1 MGCHSLA
8 LGVPRLPLIQRP
20 DGGGGFPPMWEKA
33 LSPVGWMGW
42 DLGMQP
48 SVPDHLDH
56 RYRGEHPIRTLL
68 HLFRPDRGKLLL
80 AAAVFVVKHSPIWLL
95 PLITATVLDVVVQHG
110 SQNRLWQATGV
121 LLFILVINYPLH
133 QWYVRLL
140 GGSIRRMGTTLRSA
154 LCRRMQQLSIGY
166 HARVSSSVLQAKVV
180 RDVESVEQMVQQSS
194 DMGLGAVVT
203 LTGGLVVIGLRT
215 PEFLPVFLVVV
226 PAAGFLVMRLRGR
239 LRSHNEHFRR
249 EVEHL
254 SSRVGEMTTLIPITR
269 AHGLERTALG
279 RVDGS
284 LRQVF
289 AAGLRLDTMN
299 GRFNS
304 AAWVMLNVLGVLCLT
319 GSALVAYHGWLPVT
333 AGDVVML
340 SSFFTVLTSSVTTLL
355 GLAPVISKGLESVR
369 SAGEVLQAPDLE
381 SNAGKADVE
390 QVRGRIDFR
399 HVGFAYGDEAPAVD
413 AFTLSASPGE
423 TIALVGASGA
433 GKSTV
438 LNLLIGFIRPTTGR
452 ILLDGVD
459 MATLDLRSYRRFLS
473 VVPQESILFEGSIR
487 DNVTY
492 GLRDTDERTL
502 QQALRD
508 ANALEFVERL
518 PDGLDTVVGER
529 GARLSGGQK
538 QRLAI
543 ARALIRDPRVLV
555 LDEATSALDNRSE
568 ALVQEA
574 LARLVHGRT
583 VFVVAHRLSTIQ
595 GADRIV
601 VMDGGRIVES
611 GTHREL
617 LSRGG
622 VYAGLQ
628 PARHG

>member
-1 MGCHSLA
+1 MHKAVSPPSAESLA
-8 LGVPRLPLIQRP
+8 P
-20 DGGGGFPPMWEKA
+20 F
-33 LSPVGWMGW
+33 
-42 DLGMQP
+42 
-48 SVPDHLDH
+48 DHLDH
-56 RYRGEHPIRTLL
+56 RYRGEHPGRTLAL
-68 HLFRPDRGKLLL
+68 LLRPDRGRL
-80 AAAVFVVKHSPIWLL
+80 ALAVVLFTLKHSPIWLL

-110 SQNRLWQATGV
+110 PEAELWKATGL
-121 LLFILVINYPLH
+121 LLFVLVLNYPLH
-133 QWYVRLL
+133 QWYVRCL
-140 GGSIRRMGTTLRSA
+140 GGSIRRMGITLRSA
-154 LCRRMQQLSIGY
+154 LCRRMQQLSVGY

-180 RDVESVEQMVQQSS
+180 RDVEAVEQMVQQSA

-203 LTGGLVVIGLRT
+203 LVGGLVVIGIRV
-215 PEFLPVFLVVV
+215 PSFLPVFLVVV
-226 PAAGFLVMRLRGR
+226 PAAGFLVMKLRGR
-239 LRSHNEHFRR
+239 LRSHNESFRR
-249 EVEHL
+249 EVEQL

-289 AAGLRLDTMN
+289 AAGLRLDMLN
-299 GRFNS
+299 GRFGS
-304 AAWVMLNVLGVLCLT
+304 LAWVLLNTLGVLCLT
-319 GSALVAYHGWLPVT
+319 GSALVAYHGWMPVT

-340 SSFFTVLTSSVTTLL
+340 SAFFTVLTGSVTTLL
-355 GLAPVISKGLESVR
+355 GLAPILTKGLESVR

-381 SNAGKADVE
+381 QNAGKARVE
-390 QVRGRIDFR
+390 RVTGRIDFED
-399 HVGFAYGDEAPAVD
+399 VTFGYGEARPAVD
-413 AFTLSASPGE
+413 GVTLSARPGE

-438 LNLLIGFIRPTTGR
+438 LNLLIGFIRPTSGR
-452 ILLDGVD
+452 ILLDGTD
-459 MATLDLRSYRRFLS
+459 MAGLDLRSYRRFLS

-487 DNVTY
+487 ENVTY
-492 GLRDTDERTL
+492 GLGHTDEATL
-502 QQALRD
+502 LSALED
-508 ANALEFVERL
+508 ANAMEFVRRL
-518 PDGLDTVVGER
+518 PQGLDTVVGER

-574 LARLVHGRT
+574 LSRLVHGRT

-601 VMDGGRIVES
+601 VMEEGRIVET
-611 GTHREL
+611 GTHEEL
-617 LSRGG
+617 LARHGA
-622 VYAGLQ
+622 YAGLQ
-628 PARHG
+628 PAFP

>member
-1 MGCHSLA
+1 MKHP
-8 LGVPRLPLIQRP
+8 VPN
-20 DGGGGFPPMWEKA
+20 
-33 LSPVGWMGW
+33 
-42 DLGMQP
+42 
-48 SVPDHLDH
+48 HLDH
-56 RYRGEHPIRTLL
+56 CYRGEHPVRTLG
-68 HLFRPDRGKLLL
+68 HLFRPDRGALLL
-80 AAAVFVVKHSPIWLL
+80 AACIFVVKHSPIWLM
-95 PLITATVLDVVVQHG
+95 PLITATVLDVVIQHG
-110 SQNRLWQATGV
+110 PQAELWQATGI

-140 GGSIRRMGTTLRSA
+140 GGSIRRMGTALRSA
-154 LCRRMQQLSIGY
+154 LCRRLQHLSIGY
-166 HARVSSSVLQAKVV
+166 HARVNSSVLQTKVV

-194 DMGLGAVVT
+194 DMGLGALVT
-203 LTGGLVVIGLRT
+203 LTGGLVVIGFRT
-215 PEFLPVFLVVV
+215 PEFLPVFLIVV
-226 PAAGFLVMRLRGR
+226 PAAGFLVMRLRHR
-239 LRSHNEHFRR
+239 LRTHNEHFRR
-249 EVEHL
+249 EMENF
-254 SSRVGEMTTLIPITR
+254 SSHVGEMTTLIPITR
-269 AHGLERTALG
+269 AHGLERAALG

-289 AAGLRLDTMN
+289 AAGLRLDVMN

-304 AAWVMLNVLGVLCLT
+304 AAWVMLNILGVLCLT
-319 GSALVAYHGWLPVT
+319 GSGLVAYHGLLPVT
-333 AGDVVML
+333 PGDVVML
-340 SSFFTVLTSSVTTLL
+340 STFFTVLTSSVTTLL

-369 SAGEVLQAPDLE
+369 SVGEVLQAPDLE
-381 SNAGKADVE
+381 SNEGKAPVE
-390 QVRGRIDFR
+390 RVTGRIDFR
-399 HVGFAYGDEAPAVD
+399 QVGFAYDEAVPAVD
-413 AFTLSASPGE
+413 AFTLTARPGE

-438 LNLLIGFIRPTTGR
+438 LNLLIGFIRPTTGS

-492 GLRDTDERTL
+492 GLNDIDEERL
-502 QQALRD
+502 RRALRD
-508 ANALEFVERL
+508 ANALEFVEGL

-543 ARALIRDPRVLV
+543 ARALIRDPRILV

-601 VMDGGRIVES
+601 VMEGGRITEA
-611 GTHREL
+611 GTHTEL
-617 LSRGG
+617 LSKGG
-622 VYAGLQ
+622 TYAELQ
-628 PARHG
+628 PAVHS

>member
-1 MGCHSLA
+1 M
-8 LGVPRLPLIQRP
+8 P
-20 DGGGGFPPMWEKA
+20 KA
-33 LSPVGWMGW
+33 LAPVSAESLSPF
-42 DLGMQP
+42 
-48 SVPDHLDH
+48 DHLDH
-56 RYRGEHPIRTLL
+56 RYRGENPVRTLGHLL
-68 HLFRPDRGKLLL
+68 HPDRGRL
-80 AAAVFVVKHSPIWLL
+80 ALAVLVFVVKHSPIWLL

-110 SQNRLWQATGV
+110 PESGLWESTGI

-140 GGSIRRMGTTLRSA
+140 GGSIRRMGITLRSA

-180 RDVESVEQMVQQSS
+180 RDVESVEQMMQQSA

-203 LTGGLVVIGLRT
+203 LVGGLVVIGVRV
-215 PEFLPVFLVVV
+215 PAFLPVFLVVV
-226 PAAGFLVMRLRGR
+226 PAAGFLVMKLRARLRD
-239 LRSHNEHFRR
+239 HNESFRR
-249 EVEHL
+249 EVEQL

-289 AAGLRLDTMN
+289 VAGLRLDTVN
-299 GRFNS
+299 GRFGS
-304 AAWVMLNVLGVLCLT
+304 LAWVILNTLGVLCLT
-319 GSALVAYHGWLPVT
+319 GSALVAYHGWMPVT

-340 SSFFTVLTSSVTTLL
+340 SSFFTVLTGSVTTLL
-355 GLAPVISKGLESVR
+355 GLAPVLTKGLESVR

-381 SNAGKADVE
+381 QNAGKAQVE
-390 QVRGRIDFR
+390 SVTGHIDFEDVR
-399 HVGFAYGDEAPAVD
+399 FAYDEADPAVD
-413 AFTLSASPGE
+413 GFTLSARPGE

-438 LNLLIGFIRPTTGR
+438 LNLLIGFIRPTSGR

-459 MATLDLRSYRRFLS
+459 MAGLDLRSYRRFLS

-492 GLRDTDERTL
+492 GMGDTDEATL
-502 QQALRD
+502 TRALAD
-508 ANALEFVERL
+508 ANALEFVREL
-518 PDGLDTVVGER
+518 PLGLDTVVGQR
-529 GARLSGGQK
+529 GARLSGGQR

-574 LARLVHGRT
+574 LSRLVHGRT
-583 VFVVAHRLSTIQ
+583 VFVVAHRLSTIRN
-595 GADRIV
+595 ADRIV
-601 VMDGGRIVES
+601 AMEGGRIAEVGS
-611 GTHREL
+611 HSEL
-617 LSRGG
+617 LDSGG

-628 PARHG
+628 PARP

>member
-1 MGCHSLA
+1 M
-8 LGVPRLPLIQRP
+8 QRP
-20 DGGGGFPPMWEKA
+20 VSSFPPGA
-33 LSPVGWMGW
+33 SHPAT
-42 DLGMQP
+42 DF
-48 SVPDHLDH
+48 DHLDH
-56 RYRGEHPIRTLL
+56 RYRGENPIRTLG
-68 HLFRPDRGKLLL
+68 HLFRPDRGKLAG
-80 AAAVFVVKHSPIWLL
+80 AAALFVIKHSPIWLL
-95 PLITATVLDVVVQHG
+95 PMITAVVLDVVVQHG
-110 SQNRLWQATGV
+110 SEARLWQATGV

-140 GGSIRRMGTTLRSA
+140 AGSIRRMGTTLRSA
-154 LCRRMQQLSIGY
+154 LCRRMQQLDIGY
-166 HARVSSSVLQAKVV
+166 HSRVSSSVLQAKVV
-180 RDVESVEQMVQQSS
+180 RDVESVEQMVQQSA

-203 LTGGLVVIGLRT
+203 LVGGLVVIGIRV
-215 PEFLPVFLVVV
+215 PAFLPVFLLVV
-226 PAAGFLVMRLRGR
+226 PAAGWLVMRLRMR
-239 LRSHNEHFRR
+239 MRSHNEDFRR

-254 SSRVGEMTTLIPITR
+254 SSKVGEMTTLIPITR

-289 AAGLRLDTMN
+289 AAGLRLDTVN
-299 GRFNS
+299 ARFNS
-304 AAWVMLNVLGVLCLT
+304 AAWVMLNILGVACLT

-333 AGDVVML
+333 PGDVVML
-340 SSFFTVLTSSVTTLL
+340 SAFFTILTGSVTTLL

-381 SNAGKADVE
+381 RNAGKAAVAR
-390 QVRGRIDFR
+390 VSGRIDFQD
-399 HVGFAYGDEAPAVD
+399 VGFAYDDKPDEPAVTG
-413 AFTLSASPGE
+413 FTLSARPGE

-438 LNLLIGFIRPTTGR
+438 LNLLIGFIRPTSGR
-452 ILLDGVD
+452 ILLDGTD
-459 MATLDLRSYRRFLS
+459 MAGLDLRSYRRFLS

-492 GLRDTDERTL
+492 GLGDTDEETL
-502 QQALRD
+502 LAALRD

-518 PDGLDTVVGER
+518 PRGLDTVVGER
-529 GARLSGGQK
+529 GARLSGGQR

-601 VMDGGRIVES
+601 VMEGGRIAEQ
-611 GTHREL
+611 GTHAEL
-617 LSRGG
+617 LARGG

-628 PARHG
+628 PAHA